1 MKSQH
6 ESAPN
11 IVTYNCLIDGFCK
24 AGEIKRAHELLDQMY
39 KEGVIPNV
47 ITLNTLVDGMC
58 KHGRI
63 NSAMDFLNEMQQ
75 KGLKT
80 YAITYTI
87 LIRAFYNANNIDK
100 AMALFDE
107 IVYYYLISSLSQAG
121 RVDDASSMASMMKKV
136 GCGKKNIL
144 EKATMNNRLEKAYEM
159 LKDLEEAGVKPDS
172 VTYNTLISYFSETG
186 DFRTA
191 HTLMR
196 RMVKEGLV
204 PTVVTYGT
212 LIHAYCLVGNLDEVI
227 KIFIDMSSASR
238 VSPNTV
244 YIII

>member
-1 MKSQH
+1 
-6 ESAPN
+6 
-11 IVTYNCLIDGFCK
+11 
-24 AGEIKRAHELLDQMY
+24 
-39 KEGVIPNV
+39 
-47 ITLNTLVDGMC
+47 
-58 KHGRI
+58 
-63 NSAMDFLNEMQQ
+63 MDFLNEMQQ

-80 YAITYTI
+80 NAITYTI
-87 LIRAFYNANNIDK
+87 LISAFCNANNIDK

-107 IVYYYLISSLSQAG
+107 MLKTGCSPDAIVYYCLISSLSQAG
-121 RVDDASSMASMMKKV
+121 RVDDASSVASMMKKV
-136 GCGKKNIL
+136 GFDRK
-144 EKATMNNRLEKAYEM
+144 NRLEKAYEM

-212 LIHAYCLVGNLDEVI
+212 LIHAYCLVGNLDEAM
-227 KIFIDMSSASR
+227 KFFTDMSSASR
-238 VSPNTV
+238 LYNEWEE
-244 YIII
+244 